1 MNYLFLDTS
10 SSRVIIAFVKDDN
23 IIFNINLKNDNNLS
37 NKLMVLINDNFKEHN
52 IKPQDIIKYLS

>member
-23 IIFNINLKNDNNLS
+23 IIFNINLKNDNN
-37 NKLMVLINDNFKEHN
+37 
-52 IKPQDIIKYLS
+52 